1 MNSGSGCFRVLNI
14 LIILRVAPPGETL
27 KERGNACYA
36 ISIRSHCDRIP
47 AFGKALIKL

>member
-27 KERGNACYA
+27 KEPGNACYA
-36 ISIRSHCDRIP
+36 MSIRSHCDRIP
-47 AFGKALIKL
+47 ALGKALIKL

>member
-27 KERGNACYA
+27 KELGNARYA
-36 ISIRSHCDRIP
+36 MSIRSHRDRIP
-47 AFGKALIKL
+47 VLGKALIKL